1 MQLTVTNTLADYAAA
16 LVRFFTIASECI
28 VLTSVPP
35 SITLQPMHHLKGLL
49 FLARFPTKDLH
60 I

>member
-1 MQLTVTNTLADYAAA
+1 MTVTNTLADYVAAS
-16 LVRFFTIASECI
+16 VIFFTIASECI

-35 SITLQPMHHLKGLL
+35 SIILQPMHHVKGLL